1 MLARQR
7 PGIERAKEEG
17 KYVGRQPMKIDKARF
32 EELYHEVLDGART
45 NRYVMGQ
52 LGLKPNTYY
61 KVIQEYKTKTG
72 RWEE

>member
-1 MLARQR
+1 MLLS
-7 PGIERAKEEG
+7 
-17 KYVGRQPMKIDKARF
+17 MKIDKARF